1 MKARLAAV
9 MLAVLLAAG
18 CVGTGGGQPTAT
30 MGLYLADTRT
40 GGAGVLHDV
49 SEIWI
54 TITEIQGERD
64 GRWEVVAE
72 VAPSAGRINLLDLGL
87 QARLLRETR
96 VPAGKYSRFRLVLSE
111 ADGAQKVVAKDGREF
126 SLTVPGGKLEVKSDD
141 VAVAPQAV
149 VELVLD
155 IDADQFVLRNET
167 DAGFVVNPN
176 FAARLLNKDALGS
189 ISVRVE
195 LPPMLREMLDEILPD
210 LTITLMVARAAD
222 GLPIN
227 EVALSEGVLEATF
240 DVLLPGEYSVT
251 AVVAWQGHRWELRSS
266 VIKIDPGVT
275 FEDVLK

>member
-1 MKARLAAV
+1 M
-9 MLAVLLAAG
+9 
-18 CVGTGGGQPTAT
+18 
-30 MGLYLADTRT
+30 
-40 GGAGVLHDV
+40 
-49 SEIWI
+49 
-54 TITEIQGERD
+54 
-64 GRWEVVAE
+64 
-72 VAPSAGRINLLDLGL
+72 
-87 QARLLRETR
+87 RETR

-240 DVLLPGEYSVT
+240 DALLPGEYSVT